1 MILSMTGFA
10 RREIQGSFGT
20 LSCELRSLNHRY
32 LELGLRLP
40 DELRQAENAVREK
53 IQGQVRRG
61 KVDASIRWTP
71 PLVGTQDHIDI
82 NENLLRALHQAAKQ
96 ITSTLHIDLAVS
108 TFDYLKWPGVIQAPQ
123 IDQAQLLDTIL
134 SLTQD
139 TLQDL
144 SDSRAREG
152 AKLRELLLQ
161 RLDAIAQIAV
171 EVKARIPVVLA
182 EYRNRLGER
191 LAELRDKV
199 DPARLEQEIVLFAT
213 RSDVAEELDRLNT
226 HVAEVRRILNHSEA
240 AGRRLD
246 FMMQEFNREA
256 NTLGSKS
263 VDVQCTQAA
272 VSLKVLIEQMRE
284 QVQNIE

>member
-10 RREIQGSFGT
+10 RREIQGAFGT

-32 LELGLRLP
+32 LELSLRLP
-40 DELRQAENAVREK
+40 EDLRQAENVVREK
-53 IQGQVRRG
+53 IQQQLRRG
-61 KVDASIRWTP
+61 KVDATLRWTP
-71 PLVGTQDHIDI
+71 PLTGTQDQIDI
-82 NENLLRALHQAAKQ
+82 NENLVVSLYQAGRQ
-96 ITSTLHIDLAVS
+96 IASAINIELAAS
-108 TFDYLKWPGVIQAPQ
+108 AFDYLKWPGVIQAPQ
-123 IDQAQLLDTIL
+123 IDQENLLENIL

-139 TLQDL
+139 TLKDL
-144 SDSRAREG
+144 ADSRAREG
-152 AKLRELLLQ
+152 AKLREILLQ
-161 RLDAIAQIAV
+161 RLDAIEQIAA
-171 EVKARIPVVLA
+171 EVKTRIPVVQA
-182 EYRNRLGER
+182 EYRQRLAER
-191 LAELRDKV
+191 LAELRDKI

-213 RSDVAEELDRLNT
+213 RSDVAEELDRLGA
-226 HVAEVRRILNHSEA
+226 HVAEVRRILNSPEA

-263 VDVQCTQAA
+263 ADVQCTQAA